1 MKNTMLSKLIMI
13 STAAILT
20 ACGGGGDSG
29 SSSTAAPTYGSIYVN
44 SQLGGGISANYS
56 SAALAAEAAKA
67 YCVRSSSSANSAA
80 TCLLVL
86 EFGQNMCGSIFR
98 SVNNATTGIWG
109 VASASTAAV
118 AESNALAA
126 CRTKGG
132 TNCTFGLSACNGSGT
147 PSSNSTTTLG
157 FSTTD
162 PSHNDIE
169 FPEILQTQ

>member
-1 MKNTMLSKLIMI
+1 MKNTLLSKLIMI
-13 STAAILT
+13 STAVILT

-29 SSSTAAPTYGSIYVN
+29 SSTAAPTYGAIYVN
-44 SQLGGGISANYS
+44 AQLGGGLSGNYS
-56 SAALAAEAAKA
+56 SPALAAEAARA

-86 EFGQNMCGSIFR
+86 EFGQNMCGALFR

-118 AESNALAA
+118 AESNALAQ

-132 TNCTFGLSACNGSGT
+132 TNCTFGLSGCNGSGA

-157 FSTTD
+157 FSTSD
-162 PSHNDIE
+162 SSHYTIE
-169 FPEILQTQ
+169 FPELLQTQ

>member
-1 MKNTMLSKLIMI
+1 M
-13 STAAILT
+13 
-20 ACGGGGDSG
+20 
-29 SSSTAAPTYGSIYVN
+29 
-44 SQLGGGISANYS
+44 
-56 SAALAAEAAKA
+56 
-67 YCVRSSSSANSAA
+67 RSSSSANSAA

-86 EFGQNMCGSIFR
+86 EFGQNMCGAIFR

-118 AESNALAA
+118 AESNALAQ

-132 TNCTFGLSACNGSGT
+132 TNCTFGLSGCNGSGA

-157 FSTTD
+157 FSTSD

-169 FPEILQTQ
+169 FPELLQTQ

>member
-1 MKNTMLSKLIMI
+1 MKNTILTKLLMI
-13 STAAILT
+13 STTVILT

-29 SSSTAAPTYGSIYVN
+29 SSTAAPTYGSIYVN

-56 SAALAAEAAKA
+56 SPALAAEAARA
-67 YCVRSSSSANSAA
+67 YCVRSSSSANTAA

-86 EFGQNMCGSIFR
+86 EFGQNMCGAIFR

-118 AESNALAA
+118 AESNALAQ

-132 TNCTFGLSACNGSGT
+132 TNCTFGLSACNGSGS
-147 PSSNSTTTLG
+147 PSNNSTTTLG
-157 FSTTD
+157 ISTKD
-162 PSHNDIE
+162 PFHNDIE
-169 FPEILQTQ
+169 FPELLQTQ